1 MRRAPPLERKPRDCP
16 NCPNTAAPLGALRPR
31 PAQKRMRSPPPVAT
45 QCHVPLVRL
54 RPIREEL
61 QGGAALQ
68 LGGVGRAC
76 AASEAHEQQAARKDR
91 VHRVGQ
97 WPPARQEQHAQSAP
111 PLAAPQRGSC
121 NPSAPGDS
129 GRLGNPRGGR
139 GRPTARSSQPPPQ
152 AAGPTAFDHAGRKV
166 SASFVTGYDAMQTN
180 RWPDD
185 NRSTSTYGGG
195 ATMGYR

>member
-1 MRRAPPLERKPRDCP
+1 MSRSYECGQFERNYKAVRLCNWEVPAERARPLKPTSSKPPAKTEFIASDNGHLLGRSSMLKAPP
-16 NCPNTAAPLGALRPR
+16 
-31 PAQKRMRSPPPVAT
+31 
-45 QCHVPLVRL
+45 H
-54 RPIREEL
+54 
-61 QGGAALQ
+61 
-68 LGGVGRAC
+68 
-76 AASEAHEQQAARKDR
+76 
-91 VHRVGQ
+91 
-97 WPPARQEQHAQSAP
+97 
-111 PLAAPQRGSC
+111 LAAPQRGSC

-180 RWPDD
+180 RWPD
-185 NRSTSTYGGG
+185 NRIESNSTYGGG